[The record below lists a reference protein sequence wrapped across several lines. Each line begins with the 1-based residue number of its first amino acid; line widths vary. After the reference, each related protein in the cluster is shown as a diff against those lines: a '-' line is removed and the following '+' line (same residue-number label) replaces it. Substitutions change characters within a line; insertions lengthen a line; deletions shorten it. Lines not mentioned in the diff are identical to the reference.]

1 MLKRI
6 IDFIYRFITPMEIQA
21 KKAGVAV
28 GSNNF
33 ISSHFWSTEPYLIS
47 IGSNCQITDGVK
59 MFTHGGGQVLRDTIP
74 DFDAFGKIVIG
85 DFVYIGND
93 SLIMPG
99 VAIGDHVLVAAGS
112 VVTKSIPSGIVV
124 AGNPAK
130 YVCSIEE
137 YKSKN
142 IKYNLNTK
150 HLNLDDKR
158 KILQQ
163 TDDNLFIK
171 KEFLRTE
178 K

>member
-1 MLKRI
+1 
-6 IDFIYRFITPMEIQA
+6 MENQA

-33 ISSHFWSTEPYLIS
+33 ISSHFWDTEPYLIS
-47 IGSNCQITDGVK
+47 IGNNCQITGGVK

-85 DFVYIGND
+85 DYVYIGNS

-99 VAIGDHVLVAAGS
+99 VTIGDHVLVAAGS
-112 VVTKSIPSGIVV
+112 VVTKSLPSGIVV

-150 HLNLDDKR
+150 HLNIDEKK
-158 KILQQ
+158 KILQN

-171 KEFLRTE
+171 KELLRIE